1 MTWKPEGSKS
11 AKALTQEET
20 RVLRRAMASQ
30 GWSEPEIHKA
40 LVEMGISE
48 EEIRSW
54 EEEEDYG
61 SLDH

>member
-1 MTWKPEGSKS
+1 MTWKPEGNKS
-11 AKALTQEET
+11 AKPLRGEEA
-20 RVLRRAMASQ
+20 RVLHRAMASQ

-54 EEEEDYG
+54 EEEEDFG
-61 SLDH
+61 GLDH